1 MTKNKT
7 KFSPKT
13 RVSRF
18 FNLDRDQ
25 TTLDFVDVPIGN
37 DTPVFLDPSRLRTMQ
52 SEWASECNSL
62 LQHFFEMLLSHVKS
76 GNKTAGI
83 SMIESLSEKNEFHLG
98 LSTGLSSGSGFG
110 SGYAEIVWAALT
122 KSKAS
127 KTGLLKDIED
137 TCLFIEGVG
146 SDRISDAVCNIIRGP
161 LIRYTQDMCLYYGIP
176 LTNDVDSGPVWD
188 PHSSSWQDALV
199 QLPVTPFGRLLLVPK
214 AVVRHRLVYDATS
227 YYTHHLL
234 PAMQASEKSLNT
246 SLVHVLKDGRT
257 RVTKKSLRDKYG
269 ADKLAIVEQT
279 LRHPDVLQ
287 QYRDSATRASRPIT
301 HQQLAEIE
309 NIPLPNFKDLLAAV
323 TSVKPGKLAASDY
336 ENAIE
341 KLLSALFFPSL
352 SSPQK
357 QHNIHDGRK
366 RIDLTYVNN
375 PMGGF
380 FLWVSSHYPSSHIFV
395 ECKNYGKEIGN
406 PEFDQLSG
414 RFSPSR
420 GQVGLLVCRSVADSA
435 KVTASCVD
443 TANDR
448 RGWIIV
454 LTDDD
459 LKQLIQDYE
468 AFDGDSTYPLLM
480 AKFQKLIM

>member
-1 MTKNKT
+1 MIKT

-13 RVSRF
+13 RISRY
-18 FNLDRDQ
+18 FNLGRDQ

-52 SEWASECNSL
+52 TEWASECNSL
-62 LQHFFEMLLSHVKS
+62 LQHFFEVLLSHVKS
-76 GNKTAGI
+76 GDKIAGI
-83 SMIESLSEKNEFHLG
+83 GMIESLSEKNEFHLG
-98 LSTGLSSGSGFG
+98 FSSGLSSGTGFG
-110 SGYAEIVWAALT
+110 SGYAEGVWAALT
-122 KSKAS
+122 ASKAS

-137 TCLFIEGVG
+137 ACLFIEGIG
-146 SDRISDAVCNIIRGP
+146 PDRISDAVCNIIRGP
-161 LIRYTQDMCLYYGIP
+161 LIQYTQDMCLYYGIP
-176 LTNDVDSGPVWD
+176 LTHDVDSGPVWD
-188 PHSSSWQDALV
+188 PQSGCWQDALV
-199 QLPVTPFGRLLLVPK
+199 QLPVTPFGKLLLVPK
-214 AVVRHRLVYDATS
+214 ATVRHRLVYDATT
-227 YYTHHLL
+227 YYTHYLL

-246 SLVHVLKDGRT
+246 SLVHVLKDGRK
-257 RVTKKSLRDKYG
+257 RVTKKSLRNKYG
-269 ADKLAIVEQT
+269 ADKLAIVDQT

-287 QYRDSATRASRPIT
+287 QYRDSTKRASRPIT
-301 HQQLAEIE
+301 HHQLAEIE
-309 NIPLPNFKDLLAAV
+309 NIPLPNFNDLLAAV
-323 TSVKPGKLAASDY
+323 TSVKPGKLGASDY

-357 QHNIHDGRK
+357 QHEIHDGRK
-366 RIDLTYVNN
+366 RIDITYVNN
-375 PMGGF
+375 PMEGF
-380 FLWVSSHYPSSHIFV
+380 FIWVLRHYPSSHIFI

-420 GQVGLLVCRSVADSA
+420 GQVGLLVCRSVENSA
-435 KVTASCVD
+435 KVTASCID

-459 LKQLIQDYE
+459 LKQLVQDYVSSN
-468 AFDGDSTYPLLM
+468 GGSTYPLLM
-480 AKFQKLIM
+480 AKFQKMIM